1 MQLNEKQIKEFQAI
15 HKRVFGK
22 QINKQVAMADGLAL
36 IRLVSLIQPM
46 LRENEVDD
54 ER

>member
-1 MQLNEKQIKEFQAI
+1 MQLNNKQIKEFQII

-22 QINKQVAMADGLAL
+22 QISKQQSMADGLAL

-46 LRENEVDD
+46 LQED
-54 ER
+54 ESNDEK